1 MLYIIAEKKGVT
13 FMRTDLLERKTDIL
27 QWISENQSKAFIAR
41 ELKCNPK
48 TLNSLLKQLNIEY
61 KGN

>member
-1 MLYIIAEKKGVT
+1 
-13 FMRTDLLERKTDIL
+13 MRTDLLERETDIL
-27 QWISENQSKAFIAR
+27 RWISENQSKAFIAR

-48 TLNSLLKQLNIEY
+48 TLNSLLKQLNIDY